1 METRTIH
8 AIRIKLHTVADRS
21 VIIWPKDTSKLC
33 VQLMNPRRNWMT
45 ARAGDAVMMT
55 SNGEKSREHIESVE
69 LYRVFPT
76 DHNGRV
82 VESARAWIENAAMR
96 LDSVRG
102 TS

>member
-33 VQLMNPRRNWMT
+33 VQLMNPRRTWMT

-55 SNGEKSREHIESVE
+55 HHDTKSREHIESVG

-76 DHNGRV
+76 DYNGQV
-82 VESARAWIENAAMR
+82 VESAREWLDVTKVR
-96 LDSVRG
+96 L
-102 TS
+102 